1 MLLLDE
7 PTNHLDIET
16 IDSLA
21 NAINLFEGGM
31 ILVSHDFRL
40 ISQVCLLGF
49 YSVVL
54 TCVLL
59 PIQWIGSKTSSK
71 REKVVLSIVGIFNQG
86 FPLLA
91 CWTPIVLSLL
101 KLVSGENSG
110 NCKPLFY
117 CKPEVECC
125 SPNYNNFTMK
135 VLGCQGF
142 RAFLSF
148 KLINKVN

>member
-49 YSVVL
+49 YSVML

-59 PIQWIGSKTSSK
+59 PIQ
-71 REKVVLSIVGIFNQG
+71 
-86 FPLLA
+86 
-91 CWTPIVLSLL
+91 
-101 KLVSGENSG
+101 
-110 NCKPLFY
+110 
-117 CKPEVECC
+117 
-125 SPNYNNFTMK
+125 
-135 VLGCQGF
+135 
-142 RAFLSF
+142 
-148 KLINKVN
+148 

>member
-40 ISQVCLLGF
+40 ISQVCQLGF

-59 PIQWIGSKTSSK
+59 LIQWVGSKASSK
-71 REKVVLSIVGIFNQG
+71 REKVVLSIVRIFNQG
-86 FPLLA
+86 FLLLA
-91 CWTPIVLSLL
+91 CCTPIVLSLL
-101 KLVSGENSG
+101 KLVSVKNSG
-110 NCKPLFY
+110 SYKPFFY

-125 SPNYNNFTMK
+125 STNYNNFTMK
-135 VLGCQGF
+135 VLGSQGF
-142 RAFLSF
+142 LAFLSF
-148 KLINKVN
+148 KLVNK